1 MECFSA
7 LLHLCPTPFST
18 SVRGEPNGRRQN
30 DSAYIS
36 GYIGINIKTY
46 FSGKREI
53 WMCLPP
59 NMLKLH
65 YRVKS
70 LCEVWVCQVPSISK
84 HDVNVTM
91 V

>member
-7 LLHLCPTPFST
+7 LLHLCPTPFRT
-18 SVRGEPNGRRQN
+18 SVRGEQNGRGQN

-36 GYIGINIKTY
+36 HHIGINIKTY
-46 FSGKREI
+46 FLGNREV

-59 NMLKLH
+59 NILKLH
-65 YRVKS
+65 FGVMS
-70 LCEVWVCQVPSISK
+70 LYEVWVCLVPSISK
-84 HDVNVTM
+84 HDVSVTM